1 MEVEFI
7 ISSPDLRG
15 LPEADLPEFA
25 FLGRSNCGK
34 SSLINHFLDRTS
46 VARTSRKPGKTRLFN
61 YFRIDKRFYLVDLPG
76 YGFAKVSKVQRAAWK
91 GMFKRYLASEDRAMA
106 IFQLLD
112 VRRQP
117 TADDLEVA
125 AWIQASGHPSAVA
138 ITKIDKIGTNSRQRR
153 YTEIID
159 ALPMEANI
167 PVFPTSATKKVGRGE
182 MLAWVEAL
190 LEANAEAAEAPE

>member
-1 MEVEFI
+1 
-7 ISSPDLRG
+7 LRN

-91 GMFKRYLASEDRAMA
+91 AMFKRYLASEDRAMA

-112 VRRQP
+112 VRHQP

-138 ITKIDKIGTNSRQRR
+138 ITKIDKIGTNARSRR

-159 ALPMEANI
+159 VMPMAAEI
-167 PVFPTSATKKVGRGE
+167 PVFPTSATKKIGRHE

-190 LEANAEAAEAPE
+190 LAANEEPEEASRQP